1 MDVSV
6 EIHCG
11 RCGSANYSM
20 PDGEGDQAPVACND
34 CGVRLGS
41 IAELKTELLE
51 QAMAHSAEALRKE
64 LDRFVQGLSN
74 EAA

>member
-1 MDVSV
+1 
-6 EIHCG
+6 
-11 RCGSANYSM
+11 
-20 PDGEGDQAPVACND
+20 
-34 CGVRLGS
+34 VRLGS